1 MSSAKYWVVI
11 PAAGTGSRMQS
22 EIPKQYLKLG
32 DRTVLEHTVEKFTRH
47 KKISRIV
54 VVISPDDPYWQTT
67 TLAGNDQ
74 VSTAS
79 GGKERCDSVL
89 NGLKA
94 LADYASEQD
103 WVLVHD
109 AARPCV
115 SGKEIDSLIT
125 GAGDHKVG
133 GILAVP
139 VRDTMKRGNTH
150 DEITETVNRDGLW
163 HALTPQMFRYG
174 KLVEAMTRASAA
186 GKKVTDEA
194 QAMELTGVN
203 PLLVKGEISNI
214 KITQMGDLELARF
227 YLQQQ
232 D

>member
-1 MSSAKYWVVI
+1 
-11 PAAGTGSRMQS
+11 MQS

-115 SGKEIDSLIT
+115 SGK
-125 GAGDHKVG
+125 
-133 GILAVP
+133 
-139 VRDTMKRGNTH
+139 
-150 DEITETVNRDGLW
+150 
-163 HALTPQMFRYG
+163 
-174 KLVEAMTRASAA
+174 
-186 GKKVTDEA
+186 
-194 QAMELTGVN
+194 
-203 PLLVKGEISNI
+203 
-214 KITQMGDLELARF
+214 
-227 YLQQQ
+227 
-232 D
+232 